1 MSRTYHEMN
10 EETIK
15 EIASI
20 ILENELTYTL
30 VHISE
35 NEYVLEDH
43 SPYTCLNMILE
54 GFVFLYYW
62 PVENYTLEALMDEI
76 KEKIHE
82 ENVRRSNGI
91 KYENIT
97 Y

>member
-1 MSRTYHEMN
+1 
-10 EETIK
+10 
-15 EIASI
+15 
-20 ILENELTYTL
+20 
-30 VHISE
+30 
-35 NEYVLEDH
+35 
-43 SPYTCLNMILE
+43 MILE

-82 ENVRRSNGI
+82 ENVRRSKGI